1 MVQLIHT
8 HSSEWSANIAIKL
21 KKNVFWFQLIRRNN
35 EKVLKNLIDCI
46 KRLKFERIITK
57 A

>member
-8 HSSEWSANIAIKL
+8 NSSEWSANIVIKL

-46 KRLKFERIITK
+46 KRLKFG
-57 A
+57 

>member
-8 HSSEWSANIAIKL
+8 HSSEWSANIVIKL

-35 EKVLKNLIDCI
+35 KKVLKNLIDCI
-46 KRLKFERIITK
+46 KRLKFE
-57 A
+57 